1 MSSKRPRH
9 ARPEPGDDD
18 RIARLGSF
26 RASLARFMLSYQ
38 FGINEI
44 MTKVNILR
52 TEFEHLHDHSPIE
65 HVSSRLKSPE
75 SILEK
80 VQRHELPLSIETIQE
95 QIHDIAGI
103 RIVCSFIADV
113 YLIAEMLAAQP
124 DITVIE
130 TKDYIEHPKPNGY
143 KSLHLIVQVP
153 VFLSS
158 SVTEARVEIQ
168 IRTIAMDFW
177 ASLEHKIDY
186 KFDQE
191 IPAEL
196 LNELTEA
203 AELANNLDLKM
214 ERIHRE
220 VRALRPPNPRL
231 RTQTDEVI
239 HPEALLLGALFPNGR
254 EPGHGDTTDEPSR

>member
-9 ARPEPGDDD
+9 ARPDPLDND
-18 RIARLGSF
+18 RIARLASF
-26 RASLARFMLSYQ
+26 RASLARFMLNYQ
-38 FGINEI
+38 FGINEV
-44 MTKVNILR
+44 MTKINILR

-65 HVSSRLKSPE
+65 HVSSRLKTPE

-80 VQRHELPLSIETIQE
+80 VQRRELPLSIDAIQD
-95 QIHDIAGI
+95 QIQDIAGI

-124 DITVIE
+124 DLTVIE

-143 KSLHLIVQVP
+143 KSLHLIVKVP

-158 SVTEARVEIQ
+158 SMTEARVEIQ

-177 ASLEHKIDY
+177 ASLEHKIYY

-196 LNELTEA
+196 LDELVEA
-203 AELANNLDLKM
+203 AQLANDLDQKM

-220 VRALRPPNPRL
+220 VHALHPSSEPDGDSPK
-231 RTQTDEVI
+231 TAAT
-239 HPEALLLGALFPNGR
+239 HPEALLLSVLFPN
-254 EPGHGDTTDEPSR
+254 EHGPEMPQND